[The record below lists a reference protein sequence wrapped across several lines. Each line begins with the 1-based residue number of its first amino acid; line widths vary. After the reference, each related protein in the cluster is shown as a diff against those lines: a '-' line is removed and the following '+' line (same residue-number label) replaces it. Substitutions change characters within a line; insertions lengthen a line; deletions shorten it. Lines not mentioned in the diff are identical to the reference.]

1 MAEANGISVSLT
13 EELTEK
19 DDVEGVIVN
28 PEAQGASTKTFQ
40 VYRRRWA
47 VLLTVTLLNISNA
60 AIWICISPVATR
72 VAEYYEKDLTEINW
86 FSLVFL
92 FISIPFCFVST
103 FSVNSLGLKPAIHI
117 GAGLNCLGAVVRALG
132 TSGIFSDLNTQ
143 FAISL
148 TGQVIA
154 AMAQSFLLFIPTK
167 VSQLWFPDNARA
179 VSTTILSLSNPL
191 GIVVAMVVSPLTVN
205 EKKDFPLLNWIFMGV
220 AVVAEVITII
230 CVTRSKPPTPP
241 SASAEE
247 GNDQQ
252 TKASYLSQL
261 KDAFTCVPYW
271 LLLLALGCGVGL
283 FSALATVTQQ
293 ILCPLGY
300 SDDFGGLA
308 NATMILCGFVGS
320 AVTGIMVDKTKQFT
334 PITKLSYG
342 AAAVMAIVMLE
353 LFLVPHQPALIA
365 TFTGLFG
372 FFGIGAYP
380 IGLELAVEATY
391 PVDQT
396 ISTAFIFM
404 SGQLQGV
411 VIIAL
416 IGLLAKPQ
424 KAKYV
429 DIQVCSKSDI
439 SEIEPKDYTVSL
451 LVVMSLLVLMVALTI
466 LFMET
471 PYKRLEAERA
481 AMKRKASEGS
491 RPISPS
497 SSSSS
502 SSSSSL
508 EGMEEEEAPTV
519 IRDDGGSLKINHSKL
534 ANGRSP
540 SLEEK
545 EPEICKN
552 GIVEE
557 TSMPV
562 TTTRT
567 PPVPTWV

>member
-1 MAEANGISVSLT
+1 MAESNVTRENQT
-13 EELTEK
+13 EELTDK
-19 DDVEGVIVN
+19 DVVKPVIVQ
-28 PEAQGASTKTFQ
+28 PRTQAESTGAFK
-40 VYRRRWA
+40 VYPRRWA
-47 VLLTVTLLNISNA
+47 VLFTVTCLNISNA

-72 VAEYYEKDLTEINW
+72 VAEYYEKDLADINW

-92 FISIPFCFVST
+92 FVSIPFCFIST
-103 FSVNSLGLKPAIHI
+103 FSVNRLGLKPAIHI
-117 GAGLNCLGAVVRALG
+117 GAALNCIGAIVRALG

-143 FAISL
+143 FAVSL

-205 EKKDFPLLNWIFMGV
+205 KKEDFPLLNWIFMGV

-230 CVTRSKPPTPP
+230 CVTRSKPVTPP

-247 GNDQQ
+247 GNDQ
-252 TKASYLSQL
+252 TTNASYLSQL
-261 KDAFTCVPYW
+261 KDAFTSVPYW

-300 SDDFGGLA
+300 SDDFVGLA

-320 AVTGIMVDKTKQFT
+320 AVTGVLVDKTKQFT
-334 PITKLSYG
+334 PITKICYG
-342 AAAVMAIVMLE
+342 IAAIMSVIMLE
-353 LFLVPHQPALIA
+353 MFMVPHQPAVIA

-416 IGLLAKPQ
+416 TGFLARPQ
-424 KAKYV
+424 KSQYI
-429 DIQVCSKSDI
+429 DIQVCTKSDI
-439 SEIEPKDYTVSL
+439 SHIEPKDYTVSL
-451 LVVMSLLVLMVALTI
+451 MAIMSLLVLMVILTI
-466 LFMET
+466 IFMET

-481 AMKRKASEGS
+481 AMKRKASLGS
-491 RPISPS
+491 GLASPS
-497 SSSSS
+497 SSSF
-502 SSSSSL
+502 L
-508 EGMEEEEAPTV
+508 EGGEEEEEEEKV
-519 IRDDGGSLKINHSKL
+519 ECDEDDDRGSRKSPSKFANGGS
-534 ANGRSP
+534 P
-540 SLEEK
+540 SVK
-545 EPEICKN
+545 DGDPEICQKE
-552 GIVEE
+552 IVEE
-557 TSMPV
+557 K
-562 TTTRT
+562 
-567 PPVPTWV
+567 